1 MNPANQLSNQPTTQ
15 LPNQPT
21 IQPTNQYGP
30 LTKSIDIDEA
40 LMLIDLTREYESVAA
55 WQDEALFRLPQASR
69 QRRQEIVRAVRR
81 KFLQT
86 ENDRFMTTPLLAL
99 LTTQTFDGRLKRD
112 LLLAQY
118 LRTTPLVW
126 EAIQQ
131 VVLPHAEAS
140 ARPLAGSED
149 ATITLDEWIAF
160 LDGRLNTTTSSTVVK
175 TRSHITAHLTKFGLL
190 EARPVPGDRFAKHFF
205 ARFYEPD
212 PRAFWFSL
220 ALEFV
225 EQGWTSRS
233 LDYVTHESW
242 TRISYCTKPA
252 YARFVMD
259 EAERV
264 GLVVTDFFGSEK
276 QVTFRTPPSPPYEE
290 GSIGPDLVA
299 NVVETIRYG

>member
-1 MNPANQLSNQPTTQ
+1 MVVNPTHPPAR
-15 LPNQPT
+15 
-21 IQPTNQYGP
+21 QYGP

-40 LMLIDLTREYESVAA
+40 LMLIDLAREYESVAA

-69 QRRQEIVRAVRR
+69 KRRQEIVRAVRR

-86 ENDRFMTTPLLAL
+86 ETENDRFVTTPLLTL
-99 LTTQTFDGRLKRD
+99 LTTQTCDGRLKRD

-131 VVLPHAEAS
+131 VVLPHAEAG
-140 ARPLAGSED
+140 ARPLAKEED
-149 ATITLDEWIAF
+149 AIITLDDWTPF
-160 LDGRLNTTTSSTVVK
+160 LAGRLNTTTSSTVAK

-190 EARPVPGDRFAKHFF
+190 EARTVPGDRIDKRFL
-205 ARFYEPD
+205 ARFYDPD

-233 LDYVTHESW
+233 LDYVTNESW
-242 TRISYCTKPA
+242 TRIAYCAKPA
-252 YARFVMD
+252 YARFVME

-290 GSIGPDLVA
+290 GSVGPDLVA
-299 NVVETIRYG
+299 NVVEAIRYG